1 MAGSTRKLELE
12 IFSQNPNNKIYKHMA
27 DLALI
32 KKLREATGCGISDC
46 NKALAENGDDFDKSV
61 DWLRKKGLSSAV
73 KKSGRV
79 TSEGAVAVAIEGTKG
94 AIVEVNSE
102 TDFVARNQKFQDFTA
117 AVAKMALNFDDVE
130 KLKAATYTGA
140 SHTVDEEA
148 KNLIGVIGENINVRR
163 IGNLSVSKGA
173 VVSYVHNAISANIG
187 KIAVLVALES
197 VATKEK
203 LEDLGKQIS
212 MHVAAAKP
220 EFLSVEL
227 VDAAKLARETEILKD
242 QARASG
248 KPESIIDKMIEGRI
262 RKYYEEVVLLEQLFV
277 MDDKMKIKDLLASF
291 SKENGETKLKGF
303 KLFILGEGIEKKE
316 NDFAAEV
323 ASMTR

>member
-1 MAGSTRKLELE
+1 
-12 IFSQNPNNKIYKHMA
+12 MA
-27 DLALI
+27 DLSLI
-32 KKLREATGCGISDC
+32 KKLRETTGCGIADC
-46 NKALAENGDDFDKSV
+46 NKALAENGDDFEKSI
-61 DWLRKKGLSSAV
+61 DWLRKKGLSSAG

-79 TSEGAVAVAIEGTKG
+79 TSEGAVAVAISGNK
-94 AIVEVNSE
+94 AAVVEVNSE

-117 AVAKMALNFDDVE
+117 TVAKLALNFGDDVE
-130 KLKAATYTGA
+130 ALKAAQFTGA
-140 SHTVDEEA
+140 SHSVDEEV
-148 KNLIGVIGENINVRR
+148 KNQIGVIGENINVRR
-163 IGNLSVSKGA
+163 IANLSVNDGV
-173 VVSYVHNAISANIG
+173 VVSYIHNAIAPNIG

-197 VATKEK
+197 KADKAK
-203 LEDLGKQIS
+203 LAELGKQIA

-220 EFLSVEL
+220 DALAVESV
-227 VDAAKLARETEILKD
+227 DPAKLARETEVLKE

-277 MDDKMKIKDLLASF
+277 MDDKVKIKDLVANF
-291 SKENGETKLKGF
+291 AKANGETKLTGF

-323 ASMTR
+323 ASMTK

>member
-1 MAGSTRKLELE
+1 
-12 IFSQNPNNKIYKHMA
+12 MA

-32 KKLREATGCGISDC
+32 KKLRETTGCGIADC
-46 NKALAENGDDFDKSV
+46 NKALAENGDDFEKSI
-61 DWLRKKGLSSAV
+61 DWLRKKGLSAAG

-79 TSEGAVAVAIEGTKG
+79 TSEGAVAVAIEPNK
-94 AIVEVNSE
+94 ASIVEVNSE
-102 TDFVARNQKFQDFTA
+102 TDFVARTPKFQEFTA
-117 AVAKMALNFDDVE
+117 TIAKMALNFGDDVE
-130 KLKAATYTGA
+130 KLKVANFVGA
-140 SHTVDEEA
+140 SHSVEEEV
-148 KNLIGVIGENINVRR
+148 KNQIGVIGENINVRR
-163 IGNLSVSKGA
+163 IGGLSVSKGL

-197 VATKEK
+197 VAEK
-203 LEDLGKQIS
+203 TNLEELGKKIA

-220 EFLSVEL
+220 DFLTIDSVSP
-227 VDAAKLARETEILKD
+227 ASLARETEVLKD

-262 RKYYEEVVLLEQLFV
+262 RKYYEEVVLMEQLFV
-277 MDDKMKIKDLLASF
+277 MDDKLKIKDLVAQF
-291 SKENGETKLKGF
+291 GKEKGETKLTGF

-323 ASMTR
+323 ASMTK